1 MYIKKLT
8 IATIII
14 FFSKTVFAQPYNEKT
29 PLHQFFK
36 NNFDSTIIYFQWS
49 SWNIS
54 PNYYILSKK
63 DSNFYYYTYS
73 SPYRR
78 VKGYNYPGN
87 LELKFITENLIF
99 EKTTPD
105 TNRYLF
111 PIQFHYSVQRK
122 YWSEVNSYN
131 LWILTDKVPISKKC
145 ESLDGD
151 EDTYYLIT
159 KSNIKLL
166 SFYDADFFEECD
178 SKNINRQNEIKTRNF
193 ILNIFKQK

>member
-1 MYIKKLT
+1 MYIKKL
-8 IATIII
+8 ILAIII
-14 FFSKTVFAQPYNEKT
+14 FFFSKTVFAQRYNEKT

-63 DSNFYYYTYS
+63 DSNVYYFTYT
-73 SPYRR
+73 SPYRK

-87 LELKFITENLIF
+87 LDLKFITEDLIF
-99 EKTTPD
+99 EKTIPG

-111 PIQFHYSVQRK
+111 PIQFYYSVRKK
-122 YWSEVNSYN
+122 YWSEVNSDN
-131 LWILTDKVPISKKC
+131 LWNLTDRIPLSKKC
-145 ESLDGD
+145 DSEDGG

-159 KSNIKLL
+159 KSNIRLL

-178 SKNINRQNEIKTRNF
+178 SKNINRENEIKTRNF